1 MTTWAYIYEHPG
13 TDPVADRTVID
24 RAGQR
29 TLLVPVPSPAEAP
42 TVARRLIEEDGVSLI
57 ELCGG
62 FALTDAAR
70 VADEVGA
77 QVPVGHVTFAVDA
90 TSGVAAYAA
99 AFEAAQTAE
108 PPR

>member
-29 TLLVPVPSPAEAP
+29 TLLVPVPSAAQAP
-42 TVARRLIEEDGVSLI
+42 SVARHLLEQDGVSLI

-70 VADEVGA
+70 VADEVGGR
-77 QVPVGHVTFAVDA
+77 VPVGHVTFAVDA
-90 TSGVAAYAA
+90 VSGVAAYSA
-99 AFEAAQTAE
+99 AFEAATAGDE
-108 PPR
+108 